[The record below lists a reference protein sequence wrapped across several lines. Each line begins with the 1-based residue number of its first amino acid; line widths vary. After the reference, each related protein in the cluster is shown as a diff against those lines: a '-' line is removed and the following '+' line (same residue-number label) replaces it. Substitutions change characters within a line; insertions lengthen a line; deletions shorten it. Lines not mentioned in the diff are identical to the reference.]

1 MTLAATRSE
10 REIEISVRDT
20 GRGMSA
26 EERERACEPYYRG
39 EGGGA
44 GLGLAIARA
53 IVEAHGGRMGI
64 ESDQGRGSRV
74 WFTLP
79 R

>member
-1 MTLAATRSE
+1 MLAVTQRE
-10 REIEISVRDT
+10 GEIEISVQDT
-20 GRGMSA
+20 GRGMSD
-26 EERERACEPYYRG
+26 EEREQAFEPYYRG

-53 IVEAHGGRMGI
+53 IVEAHGGQMGI
-64 ESDQGRGSRV
+64 ESSVGQGSRV